1 MEGRQR
7 WGGSLTHPQ
16 KRSLSYPQPMIQVRG
31 WVGWAGAYNKG
42 WVGKVTTIQARGGG
56 RGTRTIQ
63 GWCQDKK
70 KSGGP
75 GEPHEGKVREHLI
88 YKLYCSYTQIATS
101 TSQIEK
107 SVGSTANHFQV
118 AKQSL
123 LREAKGSF
131 LTVRKRTPDRRQ
143 SLQLLVEWWYILSR
157 QTKTSEMQVCPRT

>member
-1 MEGRQR
+1 
-7 WGGSLTHPQ
+7 
-16 KRSLSYPQPMIQVRG
+16 MIQVRG

-88 YKLYCSYTQIATS
+88 
-101 TSQIEK
+101 
-107 SVGSTANHFQV
+107 
-118 AKQSL
+118 
-123 LREAKGSF
+123 KGS
-131 LTVRKRTPDRRQ
+131 LDEKLP
-143 SLQLLVEWWYILSR
+143 SYELLKMLKETN
-157 QTKTSEMQVCPRT
+157 Q